1 MAILEDRKGWPIG
14 VGLAVLAVSM
24 APKIAKAGRPL
35 MKRAI
40 KGYLTFQERAKEI
53 AAESGERMQD
63 LYAEAKHEHEQE
75 IAATQTESDLMP
87 EPQMAEATA
96 PVEGGRRAP
105 RTETTSITEEEDIE
119 G

>member
-1 MAILEDRKGWPIG
+1 MAMLEDRKGWPIG
-14 VGLAVLAVSM
+14 IGLAVVAVSM
-24 APKIAKAGRPL
+24 APKIIKAGRPL
-35 MKRAI
+35 VKRAI

-75 IAATQTESDLMP
+75 MAETRAESDLMP
-87 EPQMAEATA
+87 EPQMAAATA
-96 PVEGGRRAP
+96 PAEGGRRAP
-105 RTETTSITEEEDIE
+105 RPEATAVTEEEDIE